1 MLSTALQLNRHG
13 AALLP
18 IQLPADLITELRT
31 RSDHLLADGHAAR
44 HALTRDRE
52 LWSSLA
58 TYLVPWLHT
67 LIGPSAQPV
76 RGLVFDK
83 TPQANWA
90 VPWHQDLTV
99 AMREQHDH
107 PDFGPW
113 SRKADGMHAHAPVA
127 LLRRMLA
134 LRIHLDDAG
143 SDNGALRII
152 PGSHQRGLMSG
163 DQLRASA
170 RHGVD
175 LPAQAG
181 QVIAMRPLLAHA
193 SRPSQRPQHR
203 RVIHIECAGETL
215 PPPLQWLEAA

>member
-1 MLSTALQLNRHG
+1 MNDVPRH
-13 AALLP
+13 
-18 IQLPADLITELRT
+18 
-31 RSDHLLADGHAAR
+31 HLLSRPAAPR
-44 HALTRDRE
+44 RCPARRPRRGLTLVE
-52 LWSSLA
+52 LVVSLA
-58 TYLVPWLHT
+58 NDLPQL
-67 LIGPSAQPV
+67 
-76 RGLVFDK
+76 FDSEPYAK
-83 TPQANWA
+83 RRN
-90 VPWHQDLTV
+90 
-99 AMREQHDH
+99 AMREEVANAQ
-107 PDFGPW
+107 
-113 SRKADGMHAHAPVA
+113 KARLRSFEDDIVA